1 MKLYKMTMLILA
13 AFLFLGSNALAQD
26 VGNAGAGAQEIEMT
40 AKKYEFNPDVIKVKK
55 GDHVKLVITASDRD
69 HGIKIETFKI
79 NQRLKKGVPTTV
91 EFTADKAGEYP
102 FECSVICGFGH
113 HKMKGKI
120 IVEE

>member
-13 AFLFLGSNALAQD
+13 AFLLLGSNALAQD
-26 VGNAGAGAQEIEMT
+26 AGNAGAGAQEIEMT